1 MLLLAVSCGIFLG
14 TVLGLGSV
22 LGFGS
27 VLGSD
32 MLF

>member
-1 MLLLAVSCGIFLG
+1 MLLLAVSCGIFLV
-14 TVLGLGSV
+14 TVLGLGTV